1 MIKTAII
8 GLGKMGMSHCA
19 LLGAHPEVDLIAIC
33 DPDGLL
39 QSAFK
44 KLTGFQVYDDYKKM
58 IETEKPEAVFVATP
72 TRFHSEMVLYAL
84 ERGIHVFCEKPFS
97 LTSEEG
103 EKMVAVAKAKGCV
116 NQVGYHNRFIG
127 TFNEMKRLF
136 AAGVIGT
143 PFHFMGE
150 AYGPVVLK
158 PKGGTWRADKKS
170 GGGCLMDYASHVLNL
185 INYITGSHLTEARG
199 TFMPRIFSKEVDDA
213 IYATL
218 KVESGLQGQLSVC
231 WSDDTHRKM
240 TTSLKIE
247 GDKGKLEADAT
258 VLKIY
263 LKEDNEKEALKKGWN
278 TKYITELT
286 PQVYFNLRGEEYSAQ
301 IDHFVRCI
309 QNETMNHRNTFE
321 EALQTDYIVD
331 KLIEDAK

>member
-19 LLGAHPEVDLIAIC
+19 ILGAHPEVDLTAIC

-44 KLTGFQVYDDYKKM
+44 KLTKFHVYDDYKKM
-58 IETEKPEAVFVATP
+58 IETENPNALFVATP
-72 TRFHSEMVLYAL
+72 TRFHAEMVLYAL
-84 ERGIHVFCEKPFS
+84 EQGIHVFCEKPFC
-97 LTSEEG
+97 LTVEEG
-103 EKMVAVAKAKGCV
+103 EKMVVTAKVHGCI

-136 AAGVIGT
+136 VSGIIGK
-143 PFHFMGE
+143 PFHFIGE

-158 PKGGTWRADKKS
+158 PKGGTWRADKKL

-185 INYITGSHLTEARG
+185 INYITDSNLVEARG
-199 TFMPRIFSKEVDDA
+199 TFMPQIYSKEVDDA

-218 KVESGLQGQLSVC
+218 KTESGLQGQLSVC

-247 GDKGKLEADAT
+247 GDGGKLEADAT
-258 VLKIY
+258 TLKIY
-263 LKEDNEKEALKKGWN
+263 LKEGNEKENLKKGWN
-278 TKYITELT
+278 VKYITDLT
-286 PQVYFNLRGEEYSAQ
+286 PQVFFNLRGEEYSAQ
-301 IDHFVRCI
+301 IDHFVQCI
-309 QNETMNHRNTFE
+309 KHGTMEHRNTFA